1 MIYFTETLNNENF
14 TARVIPSSVARFC
27 KVQKNLTY
35 IGKEAALSKSTLSL
49 CDNSTMF
56 VNQSERSI
64 QVRFTYRTNDLLTDI
79 DESTTEFTEL

>member
-14 TARVIPSSVARFC
+14 IARVIPSSTARFV
-27 KVQKNLTY
+27 KYTRTLQ
-35 IGKEAALSKSTLSL
+35 AALSKSTLTL

-64 QVRFTYRTNDLLTDI
+64 HVRFTYRTNDLLTDI